1 MTFDWYEEVN
11 SNDEITQGDI
21 FINFPIVKINNYEDI
36 LNEDVTDKEIDM
48 EVEYADCIVLTQPCD
63 LARPKPELENVIL
76 CQIYGVHG
84 SGLTK
89 GRLIEII
96 QGKTPQFYMLNKNE
110 DFRYSDELLDFKI
123 DEFDYHIVNFD
134 IVEKIPVKALKKYA
148 GGVKNRLRLL
158 PPYRE
163 HLSQAFA
170 KYFMRIGLPSD
181 INRDDFN
188 RYSKVK

>member
-1 MTFDWYEEVN
+1 
-11 SNDEITQGDI
+11 
-21 FINFPIVKINNYEDI
+21 
-36 LNEDVTDKEIDM
+36 
-48 EVEYADCIVLTQPCD
+48 
-63 LARPKPELENVIL
+63 
-76 CQIYGVHG
+76 
-84 SGLTK
+84 
-89 GRLIEII
+89 
-96 QGKTPQFYMLNKNE
+96 MLNKNE

-148 GGVKNRLRLL
+148 RKIKNRLRLL